1 MHVYVR
7 YGPNQIDIR
16 EHIETYIYMLMHL
29 QRQRC
34 ISQGTLI
41 SPTHNICHWHIL
53 AHTAKNT
60 HVYVYCHAWN
70 NNYKRGAPTAASS
83 TACVHLCNC
92 TDRYDSS
99 LSLQL
104 IRTQTKPRH
113 MIDCS
118 LCLYRTAPH
127 LIGAANFS
135 LYHAYLCIIKQG
147 GGNACIQI
155 KSQGKVYSSYM
166 DRTITGNLNE
176 IKKKN
181 TKKYD
186 ACILI
191 IN

>member
-1 MHVYVR
+1 MHGIITTNEVR
-7 YGPNQIDIR
+7 PLQLALLHASIFAIARIDMIP
-16 EHIETYIYMLMHL
+16 L
-29 QRQRC
+29 
-34 ISQGTLI
+34 
-41 SPTHNICHWHIL
+41 
-53 AHTAKNT
+53 
-60 HVYVYCHAWN
+60 
-70 NNYKRGAPTAASS
+70 
-83 TACVHLCNC
+83 
-92 TDRYDSS
+92 S